1 MLNKNGLGRGA
12 KEHGEEIETLFD
24 RLIFDNHDSSSSQML
39 LLIAHQVREEYYRL
53 EKRFNIQFNGNCLYA
68 LSHYLIHRSRQAQST
83 INNEKAR
90 QLEDFLVQKF
100 PLLYRFAKRSSVR

>member
-1 MLNKNGLGRGA
+1 
-12 KEHGEEIETLFD
+12 
-24 RLIFDNHDSSSSQML
+24 ML
-39 LLIAHQVREEYYRL
+39 LLIAHQVREEYYRP

-68 LSHYLIHRSRQAQST
+68 LSHYLIHRSRQPQST

-90 QLEDFLVQKF
+90 QLEDFPVQKF

>member
-1 MLNKNGLGRGA
+1 
-12 KEHGEEIETLFD
+12 
-24 RLIFDNHDSSSSQML
+24 ML
-39 LLIAHQVREEYYRL
+39 LLIAHQVREEYYRT

-90 QLEDFLVQKF
+90 QLEDFWYKKF

>member
-1 MLNKNGLGRGA
+1 
-12 KEHGEEIETLFD
+12 
-24 RLIFDNHDSSSSQML
+24 
-39 LLIAHQVREEYYRL
+39 EYYRL

-90 QLEDFLVQKF
+90 QLEDLLVQKF
-100 PLLYRFAKRSSVR
+100 PLLYRFCEAILGALTLKLDIEPQRIDL

>member
-1 MLNKNGLGRGA
+1 
-12 KEHGEEIETLFD
+12 LFD

-53 EKRFNIQFNGNCLYA
+53 EKSFNIQFNGNCLYA
-68 LSHYLIHRSRQAQST
+68 LSHYLIHRSRQPQST

-100 PLLYRFAKRSSVR
+100 PLLYRFCEAIL